1 MKHILNNLSEEE
13 KNAIREQHTGGMK
26 VMTEN
31 FNKLIN
37 SKLGDAK
44 PLVSEQPV
52 SRPPTRPSTSGTTT
66 IPTTSFT
73 NKTVNLY
80 NDYQNTD
87 FDKKV
92 TIRQVRKMDS
102 GRVHLY
108 LDNDTKL
115 LYNCLF
121 KNYLKFQDKDSNETP
136 VFNARL
142 IIQLAKTFCAT
153 SSGGASVPNADFA
166 TNSSNTG
173 EDFA

>member
-1 MKHILNNLSEEE
+1 MNK
-13 KNAIREQHTGGMK
+13 KVIRLTESDLVRIIKK
-26 VMTEN
+26 V
-31 FNKLIN
+31 I
-37 SKLGDAK
+37 
-44 PLVSEQPV
+44 SEQPTY
-52 SRPPTRPSTSGTTT
+52 PTSKPGGGRGPSTTPAP
-66 IPTTSFT
+66 ISFT

-92 TIRQVRKMDS
+92 TIRKVSKMDS

-121 KNYLKFQDKDSNETP
+121 KNYLKFQDKDSNETT
-136 VFNARL
+136 VFNTRL

>member
-1 MKHILNNLSEEE
+1 MNK
-13 KNAIREQHTGGMK
+13 KVIRLTESDLVRIIKK
-26 VMTEN
+26 V
-31 FNKLIN
+31 I
-37 SKLGDAK
+37 
-44 PLVSEQPV
+44 SEQPTY
-52 SRPPTRPSTSGTTT
+52 PTSKPGGGKGPSTTPAVKPPAVK
-66 IPTTSFT
+66 PTPAPISFT

-92 TIRQVRKMDS
+92 TIRKVSKMDS

-121 KNYLKFQDKDSNETP
+121 KNYLKFQDKDSNETT
-136 VFNARL
+136 VFNTRL